1 LNRFAQDIEFEQY
14 YGELSADDPLGLSL
28 KLANGLVCSDF
39 WDSPVSMFAKEMGIP
54 VPSKNPLR
62 LL

>member
-1 LNRFAQDIEFEQY
+1 MNRFVQDIEIEQY
-14 YGELSADDPLGLSL
+14 YGEFSVDDPLGLSL
-28 KLANGLVCSDF
+28 KLANGLVCSDC
-39 WDSPVSMFAKEMGIP
+39 WDSPVSMFAKEIGVP